1 MRLIKLCMIHL
12 KNYTLSRLLRFIL
25 DFELPLKKFSTLSNS
40 SNSGRISSF
49 LYMERRTSPD
59 SFTIRVYIVSSHF
72 LFFTKDISLLHFV
85 RRTSRFSRRS
95 TTLSTSMYLFSP
107 QSLTASINF
116 RLATRGGFG
125 AKNSTTA
132 WNKLDIFLGLVGG

>member
-12 KNYTLSRLLRFIL
+12 ENYTLSRLLRFNC
-25 DFELPLKKFSTLSNS
+25 DFELLLKKFSTLSNS
-40 SNSGRISSF
+40 SNRCVISSF
-49 LYMERRTSPD
+49 LYMERRTS
-59 SFTIRVYIVSSHF
+59 SCNFTTRVYIVSSHF
-72 LFFTKDISLLHFV
+72 FFFTKDISLLHFV
-85 RRTSRFSRRS
+85 KRTSSFSRRS

-125 AKNSTTA
+125 AKKPTTA
-132 WNKLDIFLGLVGG
+132 WNKLDIS